1 MKKLITVCTAAAV
14 IGSAS
19 MSLCYADSPAS
30 KEEVIYGNLSHD
42 GSVEQIYAVNIF
54 DSDTVTDYGRYS
66 NVKNLTTE
74 DKITLK
80 DDTVSVHPSE
90 TPFYYEG
97 TLEDAE
103 LPWDID
109 IIYKLDGRQMD
120 ASELA
125 GLRGN
130 LEIIFEV
137 ERNDA
142 CDDFFYDNYALQITA
157 VLDGNYCRNITAED
171 ATIANVG
178 SDKQITY
185 TVLPGK
191 GMSGSI
197 TAEVSDF
204 EMDEITI
211 NGISLNL
218 NIDIDDE
225 ELLSAARNLE
235 DGTGRLNDGVG
246 NINDAAGQL
255 YDGAE
260 ELSTGAGQL
269 AENVSV
275 QAYKSLMKQKAL
287 DVDSL
292 NQSNAEMISQ
302 LESMLSSCGDSME
315 LEQKKLYSQM
325 ISLLKGN
332 SAAIKGTD
340 TYLENV
346 SSQLSALN
354 EGAAALSEGAE
365 ELKKGTSKLSDGASQ
380 LHENVSGTDERIS
393 DEIDKITS
401 EMTGSDEVR
410 SFISSKNN
418 NVSSVQFVL
427 RTEPVKK
434 EEVNAES
441 EEKEEPGLLEK
452 FINLFR

>member
-1 MKKLITVCTAAAV
+1 MRTNIGMRKLITVCTAAAV

-19 MSLCYADSPAS
+19 ISLCYADTSPS
-30 KEEVIYGNLSHD
+30 KEEVIYGNLAHD
-42 GSVEQIYAVNIF
+42 GSVEKIYAINIF
-54 DSDTVTDYGRYS
+54 DSDNITDYGRYS
-66 NVKNLTTE
+66 DVKNLTTE

-109 IIYKLDGRQMD
+109 IIYKLDGRQVD

-125 GLRGN
+125 GLSGN

-185 TVLPGK
+185 TLLPGK

-197 TAEVSDF
+197 TSEVSDF

-225 ELLSAARNLE
+225 ELLSAARDLE

-255 YDGAE
+255 SDGAE
-260 ELSTGAGQL
+260 ELS
-269 AENVSV
+269 
-275 QAYKSLMKQKAL
+275 
-287 DVDSL
+287 
-292 NQSNAEMISQ
+292 
-302 LESMLSSCGDSME
+302 
-315 LEQKKLYSQM
+315 
-325 ISLLKGN
+325 
-332 SAAIKGTD
+332 AI
-340 TYLENV
+340 
-346 SSQLSALN
+346 N

-365 ELKKGTSKLSDGASQ
+365 ELEKGTSKLSDGASQ

-393 DEIDKITS
+393 DEIDRITS
-401 EMTGSDEVR
+401 EMTGNDEVR
-410 SFISSKNN
+410 SFISSKNSD
-418 NVSSVQFVL
+418 VSSVQFVL

-434 EEVNAES
+434 EELSIES

-452 FINLFR
+452 LINLFR